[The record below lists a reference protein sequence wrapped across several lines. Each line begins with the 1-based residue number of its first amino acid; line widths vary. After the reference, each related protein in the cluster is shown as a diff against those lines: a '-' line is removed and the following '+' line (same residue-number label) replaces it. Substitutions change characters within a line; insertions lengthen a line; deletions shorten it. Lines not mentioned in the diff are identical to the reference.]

1 MIISRL
7 KSKLKE
13 TKGVDASIEMGVI
26 LIVIIIVLIA
36 IVGFSHLIYTNYKVM
51 QFANESIR
59 LVELYGEVSDETED
73 KIELLKKSIGIDPTV
88 KFDKTGKID
97 FLENVNVTV
106 ELHYKLRIPFLDIKI
121 KIVKS
126 ATGTGEVYWK

>member
-51 QFANESIR
+51 QFTNESIR
-59 LVELYGEVSDETED
+59 LVELYGEVSDKTED
-73 KIELLKKSIGIDPTV
+73 KIELLKKSIVSHLTI
-88 KFDKTGKID
+88 
-97 FLENVNVTV
+97 
-106 ELHYKLRIPFLDIKI
+106 IKPMER
-121 KIVKS
+121 K
-126 ATGTGEVYWK
+126 